1 MALGTFEFGI
11 PPAHP
16 AKAKTKHRDNRPMAS
31 KPLFKRSSCF
41 LNLRTRLF
49 YNLSFRSR
57 IFQIPSF
64 IISPPKHTTG
74 TFLKD
79 YRVVQSKGKTLIV
92 SVIALV
98 NIYLGVGRGTY

>member
-16 AKAKTKHRDNRPMAS
+16 AKAKTKDRDNRLVAS

-41 LNLRTRLF
+41 LNLRTRFF
-49 YNLSFRSR
+49 YNLSLRSR

-64 IISPPKHTTG
+64 IIFPPKHTTG
-74 TFLKD
+74 TFCKD
-79 YRVVQSKGKTLIV
+79 YRVVESKRESLILRRIV
-92 SVIALV
+92 LV
-98 NIYLGVGRGTY
+98 KIYPGVAR